1 MGVCGRETCTVFIE
15 REIMADNNNLLEIKD
30 LKLSFGNVR
39 AVDGVNL
46 TVKKGDLTAVIGPN
60 GAGKTSLFN
69 VITGYYPPDQGSIS
83 FNGHEI
89 GGSPSHKIA
98 RSGIARSF
106 QITNI
111 FPTLTTFE
119 NVQIAYL
126 IIRGKSFNTV
136 SGFWKLDR
144 DSVEEILE
152 TVGLK
157 EKANT
162 LAGFLSHG
170 DQRTLEIGITLACKP
185 KLLLLD
191 EPTSGMSSWETNLV
205 TDLIEKISREMGITI
220 MFVEHDMKVAFSV
233 ARNIVVMHQGQV
245 FAQGTPED
253 IRGNQE
259 VRKIYLGEEE

>member
-1 MGVCGRETCTVFIE
+1 M
-15 REIMADNNNLLEIKD
+15 MSNNDNLLEIRD
-30 LKLSFGNVR
+30 LKLTFGSVC
-39 AVDGVNL
+39 AVDRVNL
-46 TVKKGDLTAVIGPN
+46 TVKKGDITAIIGPN

-69 VITGYYPPDQGSIS
+69 VITGYYPPDQGTIYFDGKEIS
-83 FNGHEI
+83 R
-89 GGSPSHKIA
+89 SPSHKIA
-98 RSGIARSF
+98 RLGIARSF

-126 IIRGKSFNTV
+126 VIGGQRLNAISRFR
-136 SGFWKLDR
+136 KLGR

-162 LAGFLSHG
+162 LAGYLSHG

-191 EPTSGMSSWETNLV
+191 EPTSGMSSWETKLV
-205 TDLIEKISREMGITI
+205 TDLIEKIARETGLTI
-220 MFVEHDMKVAFSV
+220 LFVEHDMKVAFSV
-233 ARNIVVMHQGQV
+233 ARKIVVMDQGQV
-245 FAQGTPED
+245 FTEGTPDEV
-253 IRGNQE
+253 RQNEG

>member
-1 MGVCGRETCTVFIE
+1 MEMGNK
-15 REIMADNNNLLEIKD
+15 DNLLEIKD
-30 LKLSFGNVR
+30 LKLSFGSVH

-69 VITGYYPPDQGSIS
+69 VITGFFPPDRGTIS
-83 FNGHEI
+83 FNGHKI
-89 GGSPSHKIA
+89 SSSSSHKIA

-119 NVQIAYL
+119 NIQVAYL
-126 IIRGKSFNTV
+126 IRRGRSFNTV
-136 SGFWKLDR
+136 SRFRKLGR

-162 LAGFLSHG
+162 LAGYLSHG

-191 EPTSGMSSWETNLV
+191 EPTSGMSSWETKLV
-205 TDLIEKISREMGITI
+205 TDLIEKIGRDMGITI
-220 MFVEHDMKVAFSV
+220 LFVEHDMKVAFSI
-233 ARNIVVMHQGQV
+233 AQKIVVMHQGQV
-245 FAQGTPED
+245 FAQGTPEE
-253 IRGNQE
+253 IRDNQE